1 MSALSFPSGN
11 NFFVGNN
18 IFAVGTCS
26 PGSIYIYDDRRPS
39 GNPAG
44 VVLNG
49 GVCVVGHG
57 RSFARKKRRYNHIS
71 ASQHDKKV
79 TAVDHNN
86 DVNDGAGASAG
97 AGAGTDDS
105 TGEEKEDIFSM
116 AKVNWYQSR
125 SKGGVT
131 QLTWSK
137 SQSDFLLF
145 SSSRRSDSVVAW
157 DMRMLSGNATHPIAG
172 VCAYPRDG
180 DTNQRLEFDFDES
193 GENIFV
199 ASQDRSV
206 KIYDVKSCALSHC
219 LSGFCDAVNGVSYRK
234 DSHGSRDLLAVAV
247 GARRFDITDDDT
259 TDTES
264 QVCDADPTRMYSN
277 CPPGSLEL
285 YKL

>member
-1 MSALSFPSGN
+1 MGN
-11 NFFVGNN
+11 NNN

-26 PGSIYIYDDRRPS
+26 PGSIYIYDDRKPS

-44 VVLNG
+44 VVLSG

-57 RSFARKKRRYNHIS
+57 RGFARKKRRYTHIS
-71 ASQHDKKV
+71 ASQYNKV
-79 TAVDHNN
+79 TAVDHN
-86 DVNDGAGASAG
+86 DGVSAG
-97 AGAGTDDS
+97 AGSDGTI
-105 TGEEKEDIFSM
+105 GEENEDIFSM

-125 SKGGVT
+125 SKGGIT

-157 DMRMLSGNATHPIAG
+157 DMRMLSGNASHPIAG

-193 GENIFV
+193 GENIFI
-199 ASQDRSV
+199 ASRDRSV

-219 LSGFCDAVNGVSYRK
+219 LSGFCDAVNGISYRK
-234 DSHGSRDLLAVAV
+234 DGYGSQDLLAVAV
-247 GARRFDITDDDT
+247 GARRFDVTDDDT

-264 QVCDADPTRMYSN
+264 QVCNADPTKMYN
-277 CPPGSLEL
+277 DCPPGSLEL